1 MLNTLPHARLAEIWC
16 MSVMTFGACSI
27 VSGAEPTIWNGAL
40 LISAGVLPPLVMLMV
55 WRQKRPVAIATGPL
69 LETSLV
75 RSGVRKS

>member
-1 MLNTLPHARLAEIWC
+1 MWC
-16 MSVMTFGACSI
+16 MSVMTIGACSI